1 MLPLHIAITSRF
13 PSVPYGGGTQRVSDT
28 LARGLTARGFSV
40 FFYSLIHD
48 NSNFPYPAQQLS
60 SPSQD
65 FTSFEAVHAYHEFL
79 REYHIDV
86 IINQDGLF
94 ETSELFLNTGGINIR
109 KISVIHS
116 SPFYDYS
123 HLWYKAR
130 TLRSHGI
137 VEKLKRIARMILY
150 PRTKW
155 RAKCSW
161 RQHYRMLED
170 SRTELCFL
178 SPRCREE
185 FRTLV
190 PDYPWETHSI
200 ANPNTYSKLPE
211 PDYSKKNKEVL
222 FVGRLDN
229 RSKQL
234 PLLLKIWA
242 KVSKICPDWQ
252 LSIVGAGPDGEMLQ
266 KMARKLRL
274 SRLTFHG
281 RQDPL
286 PFYQRASILCLT
298 SLYEGFPM
306 VLTEAQQN
314 GVVPIAFDSFPA
326 VHDIIEHGKTGVIAK
341 AFNIK
346 DFTEKL
352 IKLMQH
358 NLLRRSMSHAAQKAV
373 QRYSEERIID
383 EWTKCL
389 NKEKA

>member
-1 MLPLHIAITSRF
+1 MHHLHIAITARTAAS
-13 PSVPYGGGTQRVSDT
+13 PHEGGTERVSYN
-28 LARGLTARGFSV
+28 LARGLSSLGFTV
-40 FFYSLIHD
+40 FLYSLKQGH
-48 NSNFPYPAQQLS
+48 SNFSYPAPQLS
-60 SPSQD
+60 SPSED
-65 FTSFEAVHAYHEFL
+65 FSAPESIHAYHDFL
-79 REYHIDV
+79 RENHIDV

-94 ETSELFLNTGGINIR
+94 ETSELFLNTGGMNIR

-116 SPFYDYS
+116 SPFYDFS
-123 HLWYKAR
+123 HLWYKAH
-130 TLRSHGI
+130 TLRSNGI
-137 VEKLKRIARMILY
+137 VEKLKRIARIILY

-190 PDYPWETHSI
+190 PDYPWETRSI
-200 ANPNTYSKLPE
+200 ANPNTYPELPG
-211 PDYSKKNKEVL
+211 PDLLKKNKEVL

-242 KVSKICPDWQ
+242 KVSKLCPDWQ
-252 LSIVGAGPDGEMLQ
+252 FSIVGAGPDGDMLR
-266 KMARKLRL
+266 KMAEKLRL

-314 GVVPIAFDSFPA
+314 GVVPIVFDSFPA
-326 VHDIIEHGKTGVIAK
+326 VHDIIEHGKTGMIVK
-341 AFNIK
+341 AFSIK
-346 DFTEKL
+346 DFSKKL
-352 IKLMQH
+352 TQLMRDD
-358 NLLRRSMSHAAQKAV
+358 LLRQNMSHAAHQFVRAFDT
-373 QRYSEERIID
+373 ERIID
-383 EWTKCL
+383 DWVKYLT
-389 NKEKA
+389 NPS

>member
-1 MLPLHIAITSRF
+1 MLPMHIAITSRF
-13 PSVPYGGGTQRVSDT
+13 PSVPSEGGTQRVSDT

-40 FFYSLIHD
+40 FFYSLIHGD
-48 NSNFPYPAQQLS
+48 SNFSYPVQQFT
-60 SPSQD
+60 SPSED
-65 FTSFEAVHAYHEFL
+65 FSAPESVHAYHDFL
-79 REYHIDV
+79 REKHIDV

-94 ETSELFLNTGGINIR
+94 ETSELFLNTGGINTR
-109 KISVIHS
+109 KISVMHN

-137 VEKLKRIARMILY
+137 VEMLKRIARMILY

-161 RQHYRMLED
+161 RQHYRMLAN
-170 SRTELCFL
+170 SQTELCFL

-190 PDYPWETHSI
+190 QDYPWETHSI
-200 ANPNTYSKLPE
+200 ANPNTYSEQTEL
-211 PDYSKKNKEVL
+211 DYSKKIKEVL

-242 KVSKICPDWQ
+242 KVSKLCPNWR
-252 LSIVGAGPDGEMLQ
+252 LSIVGAGPDGDMLR
-266 KMARKLRL
+266 KMAEKLRL

-314 GVVPIAFDSFPA
+314 GVVPIVFDSFPA
-326 VHDIIEHGKTGVIAK
+326 VHDIIEHGKTGMIAK
-341 AFNIK
+341 AFSIK
-346 DFTEKL
+346 DFTVKL
-352 IKLMQH
+352 TQLMRDD
-358 NLLRRSMSHAAQKAV
+358 LLRQNMSHAAHQFVRAFDT
-373 QRYSEERIID
+373 ERIID
-383 EWTKCL
+383 DWVKYLT
-389 NKEKA
+389 NPS